1 MPEYGWYQ
9 DKGVKGSNP
18 TLVKNGRQKA
28 PSSPFSYKVKK
39 PPLQAMINW
48 AKSKNIRLRDEEG
61 KYKKGNYQTIGFWL
75 QKRIFAQGIKPSLFF
90 TKPFEQ
96 AYKNLPDAM
105 IKAYGLEVEELF
117 DTIMKENFKNYDNK

>member
-1 MPEYGWYQ
+1 
-9 DKGVKGSNP
+9 
-18 TLVKNGRQKA
+18 
-28 PSSPFSYKVKK
+28 
-39 PPLQAMINW
+39 
-48 AKSKNIRLRDEEG
+48 
-61 KYKKGNYQTIGFWL
+61 
-75 QKRIFAQGIKPSLFF
+75 LFF